1 MHRMK
6 PNFFSEFPERIRAS
20 SERPDLSYVQLPKHY
35 AIHGP
40 LPAHLAPS
48 VLLHLNDQSIA
59 VCRGTPDQRLMQ
71 DISLAITPVY
81 SLEPSGP
88 PAVPSGLV
96 FLRFKEN
103 IKAKEQ
109 HQTLTSAGYTI
120 TDIPLYALH
129 TAWVRYKSGDIAAA
143 LTNLPSLETLSDVV
157 NVEPQMLTKR
167 ALRSIPSA

>member
-1 MHRMK
+1 MVKSH
-6 PNFFSEFPERIRAS
+6 PFSEFPERIRAS
-20 SERPDLSYVQLPKHY
+20 SERPHLSYVRLPEHY

-59 VCRGTPDQRLMQ
+59 VYQGTPDERLMQ
-71 DISLAITPVY
+71 DNSLAITPVY

-88 PAVPSGLV
+88 PAVPTGLV
-96 FLRFKEN
+96 FLRFKKG
-103 IKAKEQ
+103 IKAEEQ
-109 HQTLTSAGYTI
+109 HQTLASMGYTI

-129 TAWVRYKSGDIAAA
+129 TAWVRCKSGDIAAA
-143 LTNLPSLETLSDVV
+143 LTNLPSLETLSVVV
-157 NVEPQMLTKR
+157 NIEPQMITKR